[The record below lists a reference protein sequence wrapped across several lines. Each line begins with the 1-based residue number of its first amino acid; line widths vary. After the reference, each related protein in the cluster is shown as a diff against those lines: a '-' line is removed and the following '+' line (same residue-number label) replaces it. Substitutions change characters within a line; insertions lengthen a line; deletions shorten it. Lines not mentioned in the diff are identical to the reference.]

1 MLGHIRKFNA
11 INTPLRSRRKMRYRM
26 KDLVKISALSGLL
39 LSTTVLAGPF
49 NIDAGDNNGPAVQ
62 IGSGQ
67 TIESVGQCTTA
78 GGTVTTIPGASF
90 CSGYSL
96 SQKAINVSN
105 LGFQINE
112 ATSVYYDVQA
122 PGATSNVGVGDFFT
136 DTGRGEYITLEGGPD
151 LSENGYGDKD
161 TWALTFD
168 YSLYGFVIENGG
180 QLAGAI
186 TGGFINIF
194 YNDLTASD
202 GLKQGLG
209 DDTTQVLSV
218 AISGSN
224 GPLSTS
230 IGLNLDG
237 MIDYSPAANGGVDVG
252 NSFVTDFF
260 NFAKPQSVG
269 GVSSTNFYELWVAG
283 MSVLPN
289 EFIDTLAVTTLNGLA
304 DSALDDVS
312 NISYGAS
319 SNINID
325 TNEYTAVQNGI
336 LEESISS
343 VYGVSAA
350 TLLGGNYA
358 TGQRTGENLSGN
370 LSFAVVPAPSSLALF
385 ALSIFGLVAFGRKK
399 K

>member
-1 MLGHIRKFNA
+1 
-11 INTPLRSRRKMRYRM
+11 M
-26 KDLVKISALSGLL
+26 KYLVKCSALSGLL
-39 LSTTVLAGPF
+39 LSTSAFAGPF
-49 NIDAGDNNGPAVQ
+49 NIDAGDNNGSAVQ
-62 IGSGQ
+62 IGPGQ
-67 TIESVGQCTTA
+67 AIETAQQCTTA
-78 GGTVTTIPGASF
+78 GGTLTTIPGVSF

-96 SQKAINVSN
+96 SQNAKNVSN

-151 LSENGYGDKD
+151 LSENGYGEKD

-168 YSLYGFVIENGG
+168 YSLYGFVIENGD

-194 YNDLTASD
+194 YNDLTASN
-202 GLKQGLG
+202 GLKQELG

-230 IGLNLDG
+230 VGLNLDG
-237 MIDYSPAANGGVDVG
+237 VVDYSTATNGGVDTG

-260 NFAKPQSVG
+260 NFVKPQSVG
-269 GVSSTNFYELWVAG
+269 GISSTNFYELWAAG

-289 EFIDTLAVTTLNGLA
+289 EFIDAFAVTTLNGLA
-304 DSALDDVS
+304 DSALNDVS
-312 NISYGAS
+312 KISYGAS
-319 SNINID
+319 SSINID
-325 TNEYTAVQNGI
+325 SGEYTAVQNGI
-336 LEESISS
+336 LEENISS

-350 TLLGGNYA
+350 TLLGGTYA